1 MQEKSTS
8 RAWTQE
14 EDDLL
19 VQVMNRNGGFENW
32 KEVATLIPGRT
43 NKACRKR
50 WLHSLCPDLRKSAWT
65 PKEDALLVAL
75 HKRHKNKWSTIARFI
90 PGRTDDAC
98 SKRFREALDPRL
110 KKDPWTHAED
120 TKLLQLYSRLG
131 PKWKEVG
138 EEMQRSGLGCR
149 NRLRLLER
157 RASARVHREESSPD
171 SVHSSD
177 VDVGEPNTDSAVSST
192 LTPDPSSSAPD
203 RHSSLREPPLLFPPL
218 QAHDFTITEDPL
230 AFTDSMIFNPHSIP
244 FENAP
249 LQYSIHTASSTGD
262 AQHLVP
268 SQGDSILRDMELPQS
283 QDYSSLFS
291 PYNDFATFG
300 DFFMNTPYPDS
311 DASPNLA
318 VLDLKSPHS
327 SRSSP
332 MPEGNG
338 VTSQHDLELF
348 FYLPTFTDPIIQWS
362 PSVPLDDNLVS
373 SGLVDQTASISITSS
388 IDMPAHNLVNP
399 DSPTMPLSPSRHYR
413 HSATRTRPRRRTPPS
428 NDTRVSSVRPAA
440 SDPNILPYACGY
452 HNCWPR
458 ERFATSRELLYHS
471 KTHEHEDEVSD
482 DGTDRLFRCALEGCG
497 KSWKSINGLQ
507 YHLQVSPAHFIQA
520 LSSKL
525 QATTNAVLSESES
538 FRCPKPGCH
547 KAYKQHGG
555 LRYHLKHGHPKRT
568 PEQLT
573 DVPHTVGKPR
583 RLRQRKERIEGV
595 PRSIVEPGASMK

>member
-1 MQEKSTS
+1 MQEKGTS

-19 VQVMNRNGGFENW
+19 VQVMNCNGGFENW

-50 WLHSLCPDLRKSAWT
+50 WLHSLSPDLRKSAWT
-65 PKEDALLVAL
+65 PREDALLVAL

-120 TKLLQLYSRLG
+120 AKLLQLYSQLG

-157 RASARVHREESSPD
+157 RASARAHREESPPD
-171 SVHSSD
+171 GVQG
-177 VDVGEPNTDSAVSST
+177 VDVEEPGADSAVSST
-192 LTPDPSSSAPD
+192 HSPKSATSTQEP
-203 RHSSLREPPLLFPPL
+203 HSSLRGPPLPFPPL
-218 QAHDFTITEDPL
+218 EADAFTIAEEQMTF
-230 AFTDSMIFNPHSIP
+230 ADSIIFNPQAMP
-244 FENAP
+244 LENVP
-249 LQYSIHTASSTGD
+249 LQYNSPSLPTASSTD
-262 AQHLVP
+262 RAQQLVP
-268 SQGDSILRDMELPQS
+268 SQDDTILRDMELPRS
-283 QDYSSLFS
+283 QDYSTLFS

-300 DFFMNTPYPDS
+300 NFFLNTPYPDS

-318 VLDLKSPHS
+318 ALDLNSPHS

-332 MPEGNG
+332 MPEGNRA
-338 VTSQHDLELF
+338 TSQHDLESF
-348 FYLPTFTDPIIQWS
+348 FYLPTFTDPMIHCT
-362 PSVPLDDNLVS
+362 PSIAFDDSLVS
-373 SGLVDQTASISITSS
+373 TSLVDQTAFISITSS
-388 IDMPAHNLVNP
+388 IDTPAPNLV
-399 DSPTMPLSPSRHYR
+399 TMPLSPSRHYH
-413 HSATRTRPRRRTPPS
+413 HSAMRPRPRRRMPPS
-428 NDTRVSSVRPAA
+428 NDARVSSVRPAA

-452 HNCWPR
+452 RSCWPR

-471 KTHEHEDEVSD
+471 KTHEHEDEESD
-482 DGTDRLFRCALEGCG
+482 DGTDRIFRCALHGCG

-507 YHLQVSPAHFIQA
+507 YHLQVSPAHFTEA

-525 QATTNAVLSESES
+525 QASASTTTNESES

-568 PEQLT
+568 PEQLP
-573 DVPHTVGKPR
+573 DVPHTVGKSR
-583 RLRQRKERIEGV
+583 RLRQRQERVEGT
-595 PRSIVEPGASMK
+595 P

>member
-1 MQEKSTS
+1 MQEKGTS

-50 WLHSLCPDLRKSAWT
+50 WLHSLSPDLRKSAWT
-65 PKEDALLVAL
+65 PREDALLVAL
-75 HKRHKNKWSTIARFI
+75 HNRHKNKWSTIARFI

-110 KKDPWTHAED
+110 KKDPWTPAED
-120 TKLLQLYSRLG
+120 TKLLQLYSQLG

-138 EEMQRSGLGCR
+138 EEMLRSGLGCR

-157 RASARVHREESSPD
+157 RASARAHREESPPD
-171 SVHSSD
+171 DAQSAD
-177 VDVGEPNTDSAVSST
+177 VEEPTADSAVSLTHSPKPST
-192 LTPDPSSSAPD
+192 SMQEP
-203 RHSSLREPPLLFPPL
+203 HREPPLPFPPL
-218 QAHDFTITEDPL
+218 EAHAFTIAEEQM
-230 AFTDSMIFNPHSIP
+230 AFTDSMIFNPQAMP
-244 FENAP
+244 LENAA
-249 LQYSIHTASSTGD
+249 LHYNSSSFHATSSTGR
-262 AQHLVP
+262 AQQFVP
-268 SQGDSILRDMELPQS
+268 SQDDTTLRDMELPQS
-283 QDYSSLFS
+283 QDYSTLFS
-291 PYNDFATFG
+291 PYNDFSTFG

-311 DASPNLA
+311 DASPNLG
-318 VLDLKSPHS
+318 VLDLQSPHS

-332 MPEGNG
+332 MPEGNRA
-338 VTSQHDLELF
+338 TSQHDLESN
-348 FYLPTFTDPIIQWS
+348 FYLPRFTDPMIHCTTS
-362 PSVPLDDNLVS
+362 LPFDDSLVS
-373 SGLVDQTASISITSS
+373 SSLVDQTASITITSH
-388 IDMPAHNLVNP
+388 IDTPVPNQVTT
-399 DSPTMPLSPSRHYR
+399 DSLTAPLSPSRHYR
-413 HSATRTRPRRRTPPS
+413 HSAMRPRPRRRMPPS

-452 HNCWPR
+452 RGCWPR

-471 KTHEHEDEVSD
+471 KTHEHEDEESD
-482 DGTDRLFRCALEGCG
+482 DGTDRIFRCALEGCG
-497 KSWKSINGLQ
+497 KSWKTINGLQ
-507 YHLQVSPAHFIQA
+507 YHLQVSPAHFTKA

-525 QATTNAVLSESES
+525 QASASTTTNESES

-573 DVPHTVGKPR
+573 DVPHTVGKSK
-583 RLRQRKERIEGV
+583 RLRQRQERGEGT
-595 PRSIVEPGASMK
+595 S